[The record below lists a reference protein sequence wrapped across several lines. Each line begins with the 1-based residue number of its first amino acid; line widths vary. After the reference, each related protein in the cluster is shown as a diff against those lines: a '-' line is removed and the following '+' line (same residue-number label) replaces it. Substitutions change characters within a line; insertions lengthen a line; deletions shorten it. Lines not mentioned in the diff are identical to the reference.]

1 MSGCALMAH
10 WALTARQQGCLNAI
24 RSPPPACGRHALL
37 KPHSSSQSLKTSS
50 ERSAPA
56 EVAAGAA
63 DGVAAAR
70 ADEFCG
76 ESVSS
81 SQWLSDLPK
90 DVQYDIIE
98 FQIGILEQRLSDVRS
113 AAKEIAYLPGDT
125 EERFRAR
132 FEEEVFKLW

>member
-1 MSGCALMAH
+1 M
-10 WALTARQQGCLNAI
+10 
-24 RSPPPACGRHALL
+24 
-37 KPHSSSQSLKTSS
+37 
-50 ERSAPA
+50 
-56 EVAAGAA
+56 
-63 DGVAAAR
+63 
-70 ADEFCG
+70 
-76 ESVSS
+76 SS